1 MTQWTDA
8 DFTLTV
14 EGADLTAATDIHVT
28 ISQGNYV
35 VDLTD
40 AAVLDATHLQCSL
53 SQRQTSGF
61 SENAAEMQVNF
72 LVAGKR
78 KATDIV
84 QVNVYRDLL
93 KKVIPDG

>member
-35 VDLTD
+35 VDLT
-40 AAVLDATHLQCSL
+40 
-53 SQRQTSGF
+53 
-61 SENAAEMQVNF
+61 NAAEMQVNF